1 MATIQFINEKGN
13 ASAKMRSGIRKQVMG
28 VVYDAITAK
37 RPDAIKGSADSVAIP
52 VGTDEK
58 TGETVFVV
66 VSAYVG
72 TESMLDKKNAPR
84 PHKPKETAEDDI
96 VPSIF

>member
-13 ASAKMRSGIRKQVMG
+13 ASAKMRTGLRKQVMD

-37 RPDAIKGSADSVAIP
+37 RPDASKGSADSISIP

-84 PHKPKETAEDDI
+84 ARKPKAETEEDT